1 MTIQDRIKAAQ
12 ATRKQNDTY
21 GKEASQGPGA
31 ARPSASVQSSPTP
44 AVPTIPKLDLAGMS
58 RDALEAGVLP
68 ATTQFGMLEL
78 PTGAAAERKGQRQT
92 PQKIQR
98 EETAQRLDDLR
109 RQELEAERRQLTL
122 PGRVYN
128 EETTAQNRA
137 RVQEIDQELSM
148 LEPERSGR
156 LKSGVQ
162 SILSSTLGAPFAIG
176 ETIAQMGRNAAAQ
189 ANDPEYQS
197 LSERYSQIMGR
208 MAGLEQSYKGH
219 EDYLYATP
227 QWNEL
232 AQERDE
238 VLASLRQ
245 RGTELDKPVDVT
257 SDGMRLMR
265 ESNQYREQA
274 LEGLEGVPR
283 FLGSTALSIGQNAAL
298 LPLAAVNPAAS
309 LAAMSA
315 VSSADRM
322 YELSERGLPASEAL
336 GRGLISGGIEAAT
349 EKIPLENLLS
359 VVRTGGTSALRNI
372 LRQAGIEA
380 GEESVSYMANYLAD
394 LAVQDPEARFSLAEL
409 AESAAGG
416 ALSGGVF
423 GTGGT
428 ILNGLSNDYTFVP
441 FSDLRITLP
450 IRPGQNVVL
459 PQGGE
464 RQSHIV
470 EEAGPGG
477 AETGGAGGYY
487 AGQADAAADL
497 SEPTAAASSATVQSP
512 STLQT
517 QKTAPTREAGTGLIP
532 LTEHVAENLSTG
544 KNNIIARTFQDVVSF
559 VKRARSQKGGPER
572 LYMGTIP
579 DSAAEQIRSQTG
591 IDVSGYTAI
600 LPGSSVQHIIKNH
613 GDPQSESARGQRAV
627 TDEDIALVPR
637 VLAEPD
643 TVVLSDETDA
653 FGRPVL
659 LLSKQI
665 GDTYITAQAV
675 TDGRHMLATN
685 SLWIQK
691 KKNPLVTTSD
701 ASVSTDPAH
710 NAQSVPPSG
719 SSGTIISK
727 DGREVNPENSGQM
740 DRKRSSQQGIQIPVE
755 TRTWQDA
762 SNRKVNAFQY
772 DHPELHPYYAEAA
785 KVLQHELSQGTKGER
800 FTLKDQ
806 DGYIS
811 GYTGSKR
818 AQASPVEQAL
828 DNANLSYS
836 DIDKAL
842 TAIINDQ
849 GQENYAAAKK
859 MELVLD
865 DMLSNGYTG
874 ADGMEYGPNESY
886 LSARDA
892 VNGGL
897 PAESTEYRMGE
908 EEWASLQASEP
919 PESVYETGGQSD
931 SLSVPA
937 DEYIPNPGAGP
948 QYLTGPESSVGAAR
962 EEFDP
967 WSHFQNQRSQ
977 FIPEGA
983 NAARPVDVPTTDP
996 QGRRIR
1002 RTASTAM
1009 GAKAIPDEAVAD
1021 IQNMVLRGELSYD
1034 RVTDKASIDR
1044 AIKTIEEKTYAGALE
1059 EFRSAVSKGV
1069 VSKDIATLGQQL
1081 LINAANAGDEKITA
1095 EMLSL
1100 YAQMET
1106 TAGQAVQAASILRK
1120 LSPTSQLYAA
1130 QRMVSDLE
1138 KTIRKNNE
1146 NRENHMKLLTRKES
1160 QQVLNTVTD
1169 QGETALRLLTN
1180 IIELY
1185 AKQTPNKRTDLKT
1198 LVDRNPDFE
1207 TYADDIDSFIKSEE
1221 ESGWVSQLGM
1231 ELARN
1236 ASRRAT
1242 DSTYTSPT
1250 FYQTILSDLTH
1261 FMENYV
1267 DKRPKTAAKRT
1278 AANRLTDYFQNRSEY
1293 TRAWIAAQSALR
1305 EQYKESPFMLERLE
1319 DFLLNGIDYNAVGPD
1334 QIVGRAV
1341 ADAAINEDVDLQ
1353 KLLVRW
1359 NYDKD
1364 ALVLQIS
1371 SNLIQETGAE
1381 GADAIMIHD
1390 AVARHIYERVSNS
1403 GKDIQKLIDY
1413 NIRKSMKEI
1422 GVKLPNLIKEGKGN
1436 QKSTADTI
1444 SNMLV
1449 QKYGISNEAAETF
1462 SNEVTKRFFAMV
1474 ETSAHKKLEYMF
1486 KDKPQA
1492 KRRNIMERF
1501 TELVNL
1507 GAFLDPDFDAKA
1519 AQKLFGEVKIRI
1531 DSKLIERFSQQ
1542 TDQAGR
1548 DKVLEEIYQNVADQI
1563 PANWRDKWNAW
1574 RYMAML
1580 FNPRTH
1586 IRNIAGNVFFLP
1598 VRMTKDRVAAA
1609 IEAGVSAASGG
1620 QFQRTKSFVAS
1631 PELYKAAWSDW
1642 ANVKDV
1648 LSGNKYDDVR
1658 SEINSRR
1665 RIFRTAPLEAIRT
1678 GNSWLLEF
1686 EDSIFKQITYA
1697 DALAG
1702 YLQANG
1708 VTAEQV
1714 RNNTVDAQIM
1724 SSARDYAGKEALK
1737 ATYQDRNRV
1746 SDKAVEISRTI
1757 GPVGDAILP
1766 FKRTPANVLVRGV
1779 EYSPVGL
1786 ARGLK
1791 NALWDVKRGKMTGA
1805 EAIDRIASGLT
1816 GTALFAL
1823 GAALYSLGAVTSG
1836 GGDDE
1841 NEDRLNDLI
1850 GKQNYALNLPGGVNV
1865 TLDWLAPAALPFF
1878 MGVELVDSLGRN
1890 GNTADSIV
1898 SALKSISDPM
1908 LELSMLQSLN
1918 DVIDSVSFSE
1928 NKQGALAASALI
1940 SYFTQAI
1947 PTIGGQIERSA
1958 ESVRMSTYVDKNN
1971 PLFTDV
1977 QYALGRASARI
1988 PGYDFQQI
1996 PYIDAWGRD
2005 ESSGPLILR
2014 TANSFINPSYTSIT
2028 EVTPVDEEIRRLYNE
2043 TGDGTVV
2050 PERPERTL
2058 TLDGGKINLTAE
2070 QYTKYATDRGQ
2081 MRFSMLEDLFDRAE
2095 YAAMPATNRSAMVN
2109 DIYTFTDKVAKAE
2122 ISDYVPD
2129 GWVEDVVDS
2138 GLDPVEY
2145 IIFRNMVSNI
2155 SGEGK
2160 KDQIV
2165 AVIDSMDIPDAE
2177 KDRYYLTYGYS
2188 ENTLGDTPWN

>member
-1 MTIQDRIKAAQ
+1 M
-12 ATRKQNDTY
+12 
-21 GKEASQGPGA
+21 
-31 ARPSASVQSSPTP
+31 
-44 AVPTIPKLDLAGMS
+44 
-58 RDALEAGVLP
+58 
-68 ATTQFGMLEL
+68 
-78 PTGAAAERKGQRQT
+78 
-92 PQKIQR
+92 
-98 EETAQRLDDLR
+98 
-109 RQELEAERRQLTL
+109 
-122 PGRVYN
+122 
-128 EETTAQNRA
+128 
-137 RVQEIDQELSM
+137 
-148 LEPERSGR
+148 
-156 LKSGVQ
+156 
-162 SILSSTLGAPFAIG
+162 
-176 ETIAQMGRNAAAQ
+176 
-189 ANDPEYQS
+189 
-197 LSERYSQIMGR
+197 
-208 MAGLEQSYKGH
+208 
-219 EDYLYATP
+219 
-227 QWNEL
+227 
-232 AQERDE
+232 
-238 VLASLRQ
+238 
-245 RGTELDKPVDVT
+245 
-257 SDGMRLMR
+257 
-265 ESNQYREQA
+265 
-274 LEGLEGVPR
+274 
-283 FLGSTALSIGQNAAL
+283 
-298 LPLAAVNPAAS
+298 
-309 LAAMSA
+309 
-315 VSSADRM
+315 
-322 YELSERGLPASEAL
+322 
-336 GRGLISGGIEAAT
+336 
-349 EKIPLENLLS
+349 
-359 VVRTGGTSALRNI
+359 
-372 LRQAGIEA
+372 
-380 GEESVSYMANYLAD
+380 
-394 LAVQDPEARFSLAEL
+394 
-409 AESAAGG
+409 
-416 ALSGGVF
+416 
-423 GTGGT
+423 
-428 ILNGLSNDYTFVP
+428 
-441 FSDLRITLP
+441 
-450 IRPGQNVVL
+450 
-459 PQGGE
+459 
-464 RQSHIV
+464 
-470 EEAGPGG
+470 
-477 AETGGAGGYY
+477 
-487 AGQADAAADL
+487 
-497 SEPTAAASSATVQSP
+497 
-512 STLQT
+512 
-517 QKTAPTREAGTGLIP
+517 
-532 LTEHVAENLSTG
+532 
-544 KNNIIARTFQDVVSF
+544 
-559 VKRARSQKGGPER
+559 
-572 LYMGTIP
+572 
-579 DSAAEQIRSQTG
+579 
-591 IDVSGYTAI
+591 
-600 LPGSSVQHIIKNH
+600 
-613 GDPQSESARGQRAV
+613 
-627 TDEDIALVPR
+627 
-637 VLAEPD
+637 
-643 TVVLSDETDA
+643 
-653 FGRPVL
+653 
-659 LLSKQI
+659 
-665 GDTYITAQAV
+665 
-675 TDGRHMLATN
+675 
-685 SLWIQK
+685 
-691 KKNPLVTTSD
+691 
-701 ASVSTDPAH
+701 
-710 NAQSVPPSG
+710 
-719 SSGTIISK
+719 
-727 DGREVNPENSGQM
+727 
-740 DRKRSSQQGIQIPVE
+740 
-755 TRTWQDA
+755 
-762 SNRKVNAFQY
+762 
-772 DHPELHPYYAEAA
+772 
-785 KVLQHELSQGTKGER
+785 
-800 FTLKDQ
+800 
-806 DGYIS
+806 
-811 GYTGSKR
+811 
-818 AQASPVEQAL
+818 
-828 DNANLSYS
+828 
-836 DIDKAL
+836 
-842 TAIINDQ
+842 
-849 GQENYAAAKK
+849 
-859 MELVLD
+859 
-865 DMLSNGYTG
+865 
-874 ADGMEYGPNESY
+874 
-886 LSARDA
+886 
-892 VNGGL
+892 
-897 PAESTEYRMGE
+897 
-908 EEWASLQASEP
+908 
-919 PESVYETGGQSD
+919 
-931 SLSVPA
+931 
-937 DEYIPNPGAGP
+937 
-948 QYLTGPESSVGAAR
+948 
-962 EEFDP
+962 
-967 WSHFQNQRSQ
+967 
-977 FIPEGA
+977 
-983 NAARPVDVPTTDP
+983 
-996 QGRRIR
+996 
-1002 RTASTAM
+1002 
-1009 GAKAIPDEAVAD
+1009 
-1021 IQNMVLRGELSYD
+1021 
-1034 RVTDKASIDR
+1034 
-1044 AIKTIEEKTYAGALE
+1044 
-1059 EFRSAVSKGV
+1059 
-1069 VSKDIATLGQQL
+1069 
-1081 LINAANAGDEKITA
+1081 
-1095 EMLSL
+1095 
-1100 YAQMET
+1100 
-1106 TAGQAVQAASILRK
+1106 
-1120 LSPTSQLYAA
+1120 
-1130 QRMVSDLE
+1130 
-1138 KTIRKNNE
+1138 
-1146 NRENHMKLLTRKES
+1146 
-1160 QQVLNTVTD
+1160 
-1169 QGETALRLLTN
+1169 
-1180 IIELY
+1180 
-1185 AKQTPNKRTDLKT
+1185 
-1198 LVDRNPDFE
+1198 
-1207 TYADDIDSFIKSEE
+1207 
-1221 ESGWVSQLGM
+1221 
-1231 ELARN
+1231 
-1236 ASRRAT
+1236 
-1242 DSTYTSPT
+1242 
-1250 FYQTILSDLTH
+1250 
-1261 FMENYV
+1261 
-1267 DKRPKTAAKRT
+1267 
-1278 AANRLTDYFQNRSEY
+1278 
-1293 TRAWIAAQSALR
+1293 
-1305 EQYKESPFMLERLE
+1305 
-1319 DFLLNGIDYNAVGPD
+1319 
-1334 QIVGRAV
+1334 GRAV

-1390 AVARHIYERVSNS
+1390 AVARHIYERISNS
-1403 GKDIQKLIDY
+1403 GEDIQKLIDY

-1574 RYMAML
+1574 RYLSML

-1620 QFQRTKSFVAS
+1620 QLQRTKSFVAS
-1631 PELYKAAWSDW
+1631 PELYKAAWADW

-1708 VTAEQV
+1708 VTAEQLRAAQGQQKTDSLGETV
-1714 RNNTVDAQIM
+1714 VADTSLFERGILDNFNAARKNLIEFARRRFPASVVNVETGKEIGISRTGLDKFLSGNILYAKYASGFHIPELIERAHKVAQADNYHEKTVDSIPTFEYYDSPIEIDGRLYNAHIRVKNTSVGDRYYGHTVSEVDDIEIERPTRTSTLKTQAVQSEKTGRSTSGSKIPQTGG
-1724 SSARDYAGKEALK
+1724 SVNTISPELLARARDYAGKEALK

-1746 SDKAVEISRTI
+1746 SDKVVEISRTL
-1757 GPVGDAILP
+1757 GPAGEAILP
-1766 FKRTPANVLVRGV
+1766 FKRTPANVLVRGL

-1816 GTALFAL
+1816 GTVLFAL

-1928 NKQGALAASALI
+1928 NKLGALAASALI

-1958 ESVRMSTYVDKNN
+1958 EPVRMSTYVDKNN
-1971 PLFTDV
+1971 PLPSDV

-1988 PGYDFQQI
+1988 PIYEFQQI

-2014 TANSFINPSYTSIT
+2014 MANSFINPSYTSIT